1 MINMIRYKKYF
12 FILLVLIFGL
22 FLTSCDGLTEFKF
35 DNNNYLTVEVGKT
48 VKSTSISNETKEINF
63 FSGDESIAQVDNSG
77 NVTGVTKGETIIY
90 ALFKNEPYKC
100 FVNVIGSTDNVEVYQ
115 RDAVLTANMEN
126 ADIKAAIPLKAT
138 YNGHNNLVELEDNM
152 KIQFIADF
160 TKVND
165 NNCPAGSKGLQVKN
179 NIMFVYMITTLL
191 ELTNSDLGIKPFVD
205 VFKEYYDTLSPLT
218 GDALESKVNELT
230 PLTGYVYLNNNYFGI
245 ALFKGNNLA
254 AYKYSNENIGII
266 SKIKSVVLLFNQL
279 ISRGLNVQKVDYIE
293 LTKDFNGDL
302 ITEELANKLR
312 KYQNLVS
319 TLAYVILGELRVNK
333 SKIDDDINKA
343 RVTIDITENGIKKIK
358 DADVKFVVLESFNAV
373 IDLFRDTNTNYT
385 HIRSVSLNIGSILG
399 AINFNLNAKDMK
411 LAEGENL
418 YLYEAKHSEFENKL
432 KTN

>member
-1 MINMIRYKKYF
+1 MIKYKKYF

-35 DNNNYLTVEVGKT
+35 DNNYLTVEVGKT
-48 VKSTSISNETKEINF
+48 IKSTSISNETKEINF
-63 FSGDESIAQVDNSG
+63 FSGDESIAQVDVSG
-77 NVTGVTKGETIIY
+77 NVTGITKGETIIY

-179 NIMFVYMITTLL
+179 NIMFVYMITTVL
-191 ELTNSDLGIKPFVD
+191 ELTNSDLGLKPFVD

-230 PLTGYVYLNNNYFGI
+230 PLTGYVYLNNNYLGI
-245 ALFKGNNLA
+245 GLFKGNNLA
-254 AYKYSNENIGII
+254 AYMYSNENIGII
-266 SKIKSVVLLFNQL
+266 SKIKSAVLLFNQL
-279 ISRGLNVQKVDYIE
+279 ISRGINLQKIDYVEI
-293 LTKDFNGDL
+293 TKDYNGDL
-302 ITEELANKLR
+302 ITEEVANNLK
-312 KYQNLVS
+312 KYQNLASALVYI
-319 TLAYVILGELRVNK
+319 ALGELRVNK
-333 SKIDDDINKA
+333 QKIDNDDNKV
-343 RVTIDITENGIKKIK
+343 RVSIDITENGINKIK
-358 DADVKFVVLESFNAV
+358 EIDAKFAVINSLNTV
-373 IDLFRDTNTNYT
+373 IDLYRDTNTNYT
-385 HIRSVSLNIGSILG
+385 HLRKISLNVGTLLG
-399 AINFNLNAKDMK
+399 PLNINLNGDDIVKATGD
-411 LAEGENL
+411 NL
-418 YLYEAKHSEFENKL
+418 FPYEKNHSTYEESLK